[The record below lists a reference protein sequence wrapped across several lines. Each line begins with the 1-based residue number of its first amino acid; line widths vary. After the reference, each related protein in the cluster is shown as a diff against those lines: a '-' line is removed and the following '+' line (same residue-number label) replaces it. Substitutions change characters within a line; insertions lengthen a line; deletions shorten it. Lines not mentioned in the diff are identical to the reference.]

1 MCLYFCLGCITLIT
15 NPHMYA
21 HIRYIYHNTEK
32 NRYFLTASEVMEDKD
47 TAFVKG
53 VLNRCL
59 VERELALSVV
69 CGTACL
75 SLRNHCIDNIKFAL
89 VVLCMCVC
97 IQ

>member
-59 VERELALSVV
+59 VERELALFVV
-69 CGTACL
+69 CGTFIH
-75 SLRNHCIDNIKFAL
+75 SFNSITFK
-89 VVLCMCVC
+89 
-97 IQ
+97 

>member
-1 MCLYFCLGCITLIT
+1 
-15 NPHMYA
+15 MYV

-59 VERELALSVV
+59 VERERERACIICWFVV
-69 CGTACL
+69 L
-75 SLRNHCIDNIKFAL
+75 LVWVLRNHCIDNIKFAL